1 MVIKQEQASDGKLP
15 LDIKLSYGIGQAA
28 EGLKNTAFGLLVLFY
43 YNQVLEVSGT
53 LCGLALGIAL
63 VFDAITDPLTGSL
76 SDNWKSKW
84 GRRHPFMYASAI
96 PLAVFFYFLFTPPD
110 LSETGLFVWL
120 TVFAVMTRAAMTLY
134 HVPHIALGAEL
145 TNNFEER
152 TVVVSYRQGFST
164 VGNLAAVALAFLV
177 FFVSTDDYA
186 NGQLNR
192 EAYSPFSLTLGVLMV
207 ITIWI
212 SAFGTHRQI
221 PLLPPGP
228 KVPEA
233 FSAGR
238 VFREAKLALGNR
250 SFRWLF
256 MGVIVVF
263 LMVGVDAAL
272 NLYMNTY
279 FWELKPGQIFQY
291 VVALPVGVIVGTFFT
306 RRLHALWGKKVGVLL
321 GTSCWAICQV
331 SPVLLRLMDL
341 FPENNSPELLV
352 TLVVIRFIQGFTVV
366 QALVSFGSMV
376 ADIVDQHELQT
387 GMRQEGIFF
396 GAVSFANKTTTGLGT
411 LVGGIALDLIDWPTG
426 ALVKTAADVPAETL
440 FNLGLLFGPIISG
453 FAIVSV
459 WCYSHYDLSREQHQ
473 NILNS
478 LEKKRILESE
488 ISSNNS

>member
-1 MVIKQEQASDGKLP
+1 
-15 LDIKLSYGIGQAA
+15 
-28 EGLKNTAFGLLVLFY
+28 
-43 YNQVLEVSGT
+43 
-53 LCGLALGIAL
+53 
-63 VFDAITDPLTGSL
+63 
-76 SDNWKSKW
+76 
-84 GRRHPFMYASAI
+84 MYASAI
-96 PLAVFFYFLFTPPD
+96 PLAVCFYFLFTPPE
-110 LSETGLFVWL
+110 LSETGLFIWL
-120 TVFAVMTRAAMTLY
+120 TAFAVLTRAAMTLY

-177 FFVSTDDYA
+177 FFVSTEEYA

-192 EAYSPFSLTLGVLMV
+192 DAYSPFALTLGVLMV

-212 SAFGTHRQI
+212 SAFGTHRHI

-228 KVPEA
+228 LVPEA
-233 FSAGR
+233 FSPGR

-250 SFRWLF
+250 SFKWLF
-256 MGVIVVF
+256 IGVIIVF

-306 RRLHALWGKKVGVLL
+306 RKLHAMWGKKAGVLL
-321 GTSCWAICQV
+321 GTSFWAICQV
-331 SPVLLRLMDL
+331 VPVLLRLMDL
-341 FPENNSPELLV
+341 FPENNTQTLMV
-352 TLVVIRFIQGFTVV
+352 TLLIIRFIQGFTVV

-411 LVGGIALDLIDWPTG
+411 LIGGVALDLISWPTG
-426 ALVKTAADVPAETL
+426 TAIKTAADVPPETL
-440 FNLGLLFGPIISG
+440 FNLGLLFGPIVSG
-453 FAIVSV
+453 FAVLSV
-459 WCYSHYDLSREQHQ
+459 WCYSHYNLTREQHQ
-473 NILNS
+473 DILDS
-478 LEKKRILESE
+478 LEKLRISKREVE
-488 ISSNNS
+488 PADG